1 MMWYPSITKEEL
13 EKYYIFEKH
22 SKQETLKY
30 FNINE
35 RELYRHLHYY
45 KIGKVLIN
53 KPTKEE
59 LEKHYFEDKLTHAE
73 IAKLYHKSR
82 ACIRNWYREYGIK
95 VPKKL
100 TQEIREKTN
109 LIKYGTKTPLT
120 NKECIKK
127 SEKTSLLKY
136 GVIKAA
142 HAPMIRAIAGKH
154 TKESRIRN
162 HTTNK
167 ELMAS
172 QSIYKDGL
180 TRKEY
185 FLKTRRKTLSIN
197 HKTGKMTKD
206 EALIYKLLQAKY
218 NQTLYQYMSDEYPF
232 LCDFYIPEL
241 NLYIEYQG
249 YWSHGKSHTK
259 IFGPYDKNNE
269 EHQKLLNTWK
279 DKIKTENS
287 SYIEAI
293 NTWTIR
299 DPLKREV
306 AKKNNL
312 NWIEFWN
319 IEEFI
324 NWYCIK
330 IKETR

>member
-1 MMWYPSITKEEL
+1 MWYPIITKEDL

-22 SKQETLKY
+22 SKYETLKN
-30 FNINE
+30 FNISE
-35 RELYRHLHYY
+35 RELYKHLHYY

-53 KPTKEE
+53 KPSKEE
-59 LEKHYFEDKLTHAE
+59 LEKHYLEDKLTHAE
-73 IAKLYHKSR
+73 IAKLYHKSKE
-82 ACIRNWYREYGIK
+82 CIRNWYREYKIK
-95 VPKKL
+95 IPKEL

-109 LIKYGTKTPLT
+109 FIKYGTKTPLT

-127 SEKTSLLKY
+127 SEQTSLIKY
-136 GVIKAA
+136 GVKKAA
-142 HAPMIRAIAGKH
+142 DAPAIRAVAGKH
-154 TKESRIRN
+154 IKESRIKN

-167 ELMAS
+167 ELMAN
-172 QSIYKDGL
+172 QSVYKDGL

-185 FLKTRRKTLSIN
+185 FLKTRRKTLCTN

-206 EALIYKLLQAKY
+206 ETLIYKLLKAKY
-218 NQTLYQYMSDEYPF
+218 NKSLYQYMSDEYPF

-249 YWSHGKSHTK
+249 YWSHGKNYKK
-259 IFGPYDKNNE
+259 ILGPYDQTNE
-269 EHQKLLNTWK
+269 EHQKLLKMWK
-279 DKIKTENS
+279 SKIKTENS

-299 DPLKREV
+299 DPLKREI
-306 AKKNNL
+306 ARKNKL

-319 IEEFI
+319 IDEFI
-324 NWYCIK
+324 DWYCIK
-330 IKETR
+330 IKETE